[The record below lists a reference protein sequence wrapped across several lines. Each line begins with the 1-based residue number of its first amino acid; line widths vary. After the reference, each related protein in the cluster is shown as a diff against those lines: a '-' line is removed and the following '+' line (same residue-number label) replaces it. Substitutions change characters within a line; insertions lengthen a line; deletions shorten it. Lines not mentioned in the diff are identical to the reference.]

1 MRSNL
6 FSSFFLFKHYAY
18 CVHYGRNSLS
28 VGCRGSLRSN
38 HELRNP
44 EPGLSHNH
52 DADNSRPTCAKPHE
66 IHQKKA
72 AKLPCDDQQDFARA
86 VAQVNAQVE
95 AMLCLVVR
103 GFRRRGELLVPKEMG
118 EISCIA
124 ESVEVAGGRIEA
136 SGLESWY
143 SYVISALASFSV
155 FCWKMLICIPGCFLQ
170 SINSRISVVI

>member
-6 FSSFFLFKHYAY
+6 FSSFFLFKHYTY
-18 CVHYGRNSLS
+18 CACAHYGRNSLS
-28 VGCRGSLRSN
+28 VGCRGSLRTN

-44 EPGLSHNH
+44 EPGMSHNH
-52 DADNSRPTCAKPHE
+52 GADNSRPTCAKPHE

-103 GFRRRGELLVPKEMG
+103 GFRHRGELLVPKETG

-124 ESVEVAGGRIEA
+124 ESVEVAGGRVEA
-136 SGLESWY
+136 SGPESWY
-143 SYVISALASFSV
+143 SYAISALVSFSV
-155 FCWKMLICIPGCFLQ
+155 ALEKCWYAFL
-170 SINSRISVVI
+170 VVFSCQ